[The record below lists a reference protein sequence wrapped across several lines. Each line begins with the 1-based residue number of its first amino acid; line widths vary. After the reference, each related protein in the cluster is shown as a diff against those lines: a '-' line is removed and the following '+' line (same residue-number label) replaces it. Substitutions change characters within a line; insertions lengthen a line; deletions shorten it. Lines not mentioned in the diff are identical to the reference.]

1 MFTVE
6 LETRTNAKGNEY
18 SALVVYYNNGE
29 EKQIYKMIFLSA
41 LELSLYKQ
49 LNSIKK

>member
-18 SALVVYYNNGE
+18 TALVVYYGQGE
-29 EKQIYKMIFLSA
+29 DKQIYKMIFLSA

-49 LNSIKK
+49 LNSVKK